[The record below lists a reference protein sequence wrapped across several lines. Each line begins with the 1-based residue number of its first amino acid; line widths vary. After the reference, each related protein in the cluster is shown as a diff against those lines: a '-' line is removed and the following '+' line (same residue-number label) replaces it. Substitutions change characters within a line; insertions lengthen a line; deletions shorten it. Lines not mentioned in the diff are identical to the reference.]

1 MSHDHRWQLMQRRDI
16 QASPDDPAVYMRRW
30 YVVATPWGQI
40 LLHHILL
47 PDAAR
52 ALHDHPFSFVSVILR
67 GGYTEEREW
76 LRPNGEPMIR
86 HWPSGR
92 PHHTQHRMRTGR
104 WHFMRAEGLHRIA
117 ELHGDCWTLVLTGPR
132 RRVWGFVEPAGEWTD
147 WRTYLGVADEV
158 A

>member
-1 MSHDHRWQLMQRRDI
+1 VSHDHRWQFMQRRDI
-16 QASPDDPAVYMRRW
+16 PVSTDDPTVYLRRW

-52 ALHDHPFSFVSVILR
+52 ALHDHPFSFASLILR
-67 GGYTEEREW
+67 GGYAEEALIADPGYEPAERTPFV
-76 LRPNGEPMIR
+76 LTHHRRP
-86 HWPSGR
+86 
-92 PHHTQHRMRTGR
+92 GR

-117 ELHGDCWTLVLTGPR
+117 QLHGDCWTLVLTGPR
-132 RRVWGFVEPAGEWTD
+132 RRTWGFVEPGRGWVD
-147 WRTYLGVADEV
+147 WRTYLGVSDGV